1 MRAFV
6 TRGGIPTFI
15 SKREEEFI
23 ESMKE
28 LTYKKDLNEQQRE
41 LAKVLTSRG
50 VLERFLDVDKG
61 IYYKANRNKGYE

>member
-6 TRGGIPTFI
+6 IKGGIPTFI

-23 ESMKE
+23 ESMND
-28 LTYKKDLNEQQRE
+28 LTYKSDLNEQQRE

-50 VLERFLDVDKG
+50 VLERFMDVDKG
-61 IYYKANRNKGYE
+61 IYYTPNCNKGI